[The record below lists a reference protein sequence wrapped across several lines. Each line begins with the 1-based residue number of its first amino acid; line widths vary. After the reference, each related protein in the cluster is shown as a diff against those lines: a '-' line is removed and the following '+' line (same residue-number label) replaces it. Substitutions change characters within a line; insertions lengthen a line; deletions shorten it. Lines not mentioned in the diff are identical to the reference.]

1 MRFRN
6 IILFLGFPPSASL
19 ASSFPSSPSLVFLRA
34 PSKAFFSLLQLPP
47 VHMQWTPVFS
57 VSPAQT
63 RSLNLL
69 TLISSYLLS
78 IFSSMSYSHL
88 RLNMS
93 KHCVHEFPFHLQSRH
108 ISSLLGLLPPFS
120 TCYHIKNLD
129 FALYFCW
136 SMLPHQHVLSSC
148 TSPPCRSFSA
158 LFMPPSSPSWTTD
171 WSSWLQCCTYQSNN
185 YTVIENSESPGS
197 LVEFRKP
204 SWSVPSHPSLITP
217 S

>member
-93 KHCVHEFPFHLQSRH
+93 KMTNQLIPGHASFCFLLWSILHPVAAAFIHADNDQMIPLVIIPYGPHCFRTLSRFTMASRTLM
-108 ISSLLGLLPPFS
+108 I
-120 TCYHIKNLD
+120 
-129 FALYFCW
+129 W
-136 SMLPHQHVLSSC
+136 Q
-148 TSPPCRSFSA
+148 
-158 LFMPPSSPSWTTD
+158 
-171 WSSWLQCCTYQSNN
+171 
-185 YTVIENSESPGS
+185 
-197 LVEFRKP
+197 
-204 SWSVPSHPSLITP
+204 
-217 S
+217 